1 MLIVMS
7 ECFSLVISLK
17 QQKPAI
23 VPVRKASSVL
33 RLSPKFCT
41 VIDVEDYKTAI
52 SNYSSVPHKT
62 TAWLLYGK
70 YKVINYM
77 GVKRGLSQ

>member
-7 ECFSLVISLK
+7 ECFSLVINLK

-23 VPVRKASSVL
+23 LPVRKASAVL
-33 RLSPKFCT
+33 SLSPKFYT
-41 VIDVEDYKTAI
+41 VIDVEDYETII

-70 YKVINYM
+70 YKVINYV
-77 GVKRGLSQ
+77 GVERGLSK